1 VQAPRSGLSRLAI
14 ALGGAALAAL
24 LSAGSAAAAITVANT
39 NDSGLGSLRQ
49 ALLEAP
55 PGETIVVPAGTYTL
69 ASPLE
74 ITKGVTLSGHAAA
87 DTIVRAGGTFNVI
100 TFSGE
105 FDAAISGVT
114 IRDGNVTGGTAFGGG
129 IYAQKTNLT
138 LRDVTLTHNTVSA
151 NGAAGNAGGSSFGG
165 AIFSQRQLT
174 LIDSR
179 VTDNTATSIGG
190 SGKGGGLAFGGG
202 IFSQGSLTIQNST
215 LSGNRALAMGGSGP
229 VNAGQAGGSAYGGG
243 LFSQQVAVPAGAM
256 TGITVSGN
264 VADAS
269 GGPGG
274 AAGTVYGGGAFQ
286 QTGAAAMSLVD
297 STVTANV
304 SRSSGSASG
313 SVSAGGFF
321 AQASTSGSINLL
333 SDTISGNRAEPATS
347 TIGGGNLYMEGPV
360 NAGNT
365 IVSGGA
371 GPPGTENC
379 KGGAASLG
387 FNLDSLDQCGFHFT
401 GDQVNK
407 DPLLGPL
414 QDNGGPTQTL
424 APAAA
429 SPVVDQGTDLGPTS
443 DQRGVVRPIDLPTI
457 ANAPGG
463 DGSDIG
469 AVELQPSHDLTI
481 GKLKKNKAKGTATLE
496 VTLPGP
502 SAGTLTLGGK
512 GLKSQTKAIAGQTSL
527 KLKVIATG
535 STLKALRK
543 RGKRK
548 VKIKVTYTPTGNSAL
563 TKTRSTKLIRKPKKR
578 RKRP

>member
-1 VQAPRSGLSRLAI
+1 MRARVAISLSVT
-14 ALGGAALAAL
+14 AL
-24 LSAGSAAAAITVANT
+24 LLFAMAGSAQAAITVANT

-55 PGETIVVPAGTYTL
+55 PGETVVVPAGTYTL

-87 DTIVRAGGTFNVI
+87 DTIVRAGGIFNVI

-138 LRDVTLTHNTVSA
+138 LRDVTLTHNTVNA
-151 NGAAGNAGGSSFGG
+151 NGAAGNAGGTSFGG

-190 SGKGGGLAFGGG
+190 SGKGGGSAFGGG

-243 LFSQQVAVPAGAM
+243 LFSQQVAAPAGAM

-274 AAGTVYGGGAFQ
+274 TAGTVYGGGVFQ
-286 QTGAAAMSLVD
+286 QTGSVTMSLID
-297 STVTANV
+297 STVAANV

-347 TIGGGNLYMEGPV
+347 TIGGGNLFMEGPI

-379 KGGAASLG
+379 KGGATSLG

-424 APAAA
+424 APAVA
-429 SPVVDQGTDLGPTS
+429 SPVVDQGTNLGPTS

-457 ANAPGG
+457 ANAPSG

-469 AVELQPSHDLTI
+469 AVELQPSNALKL
-481 GKLKKNKAKGTATLE
+481 GKVKKNRKKGTATLT
-496 VTLPGP
+496 VTLPTP
-502 SAGTLTLGGK
+502 SAGVLALTGK
-512 GLKSQTKAIAGQTSL
+512 GLKKQTKSITGQASV
-527 KLKVIATG
+527 KLTVATRG
-535 STLKALRK
+535 GAAKSLRK
-543 RGKRK
+543 KGKRK
-548 VKIKVTYTPTGNSAL
+548 VKFEVTYTPTGNTAA
-563 TKTRSTKLIRKPKKR
+563 TKSRSTTLKR
-578 RKRP
+578 RAKAKKKH